1 MNVFSSLKVIDLSTV
16 LAGPSVGMFFAELGA
31 EVIKI
36 ENPLIPDVTR
46 SWKLGTED
54 SKSSISSYF
63 ASINY
68 KKKYLKLDLKNES
81 DYFQL
86 CELLKSA
93 DILISNFKKGDD
105 IKFKLSDSELNVLNP
120 RLIHGK
126 ISGFGLES
134 DRVAYDL
141 ILQAETGFMS
151 MNGTLT
157 SGPIKMPVALIDVLA
172 AHHLKEGILASLYE
186 RTQTNQGKTVHVS
199 LYHAAVC
206 SLINQASAYLMNMHV
221 AKPIGSLHPSIAPY
235 GELFK
240 TSDHALITFA
250 IGSQQQFMKLC
261 HYLGLEELIDN
272 ENYNTNQQRVKNRHD
287 LHKELQ
293 ARIEILESNAI
304 LIWAEENVVPC
315 GKVKTIDEVLENPKI
330 LPLIKTEIIE
340 NQETKRITSIAFE
353 RW

>member
-1 MNVFSSLKVIDLSTV
+1 MNVFSTLKVIDLSTV

-36 ENPLIPDVTR
+36 ENPSIPDVTR
-46 SWKLGTED
+46 SWKLETENSD
-54 SKSSISSYF
+54 SSISSYF
-63 ASINY
+63 SSINY
-68 KKKYLKLDLKNES
+68 KKKYLKLDLKNNA
-81 DYFQL
+81 DYQNL
-86 CELLKSA
+86 CELIKNA

-105 IKFKLSDSELNVLNP
+105 IKFKLSDSDLNALNP
-120 RLIHGK
+120 KLIHGK
-126 ISGFGLES
+126 ISGFGLNS

-151 MNGTLT
+151 MNGTPT

-172 AHHLKEGILASLYE
+172 AHHLKEGILASLFE
-186 RTQTNQGKTVHVS
+186 RTQTNKGKTVHVS
-199 LYHAAVC
+199 LYNAAVC
-206 SLINQASAYLMNMHV
+206 SLINQASAYLMNKHV

-240 TSDHALITFA
+240 TCDNALITFA
-250 IGSQQQFMKLC
+250 IGSQQQFTKLC
-261 HYLGLEELIDN
+261 HYLGLEELVDN
-272 ENYNTNQQRVKNRHD
+272 EKFNTNQQRVKNRNE

-293 ARIEILESNAI
+293 SRIEILESNAI
-304 LIWAEENVVPC
+304 LIWAEENNVPC
-315 GKVKTIDEVLENPKI
+315 GKIKTLNEVLDNQNIK
-330 LPLIKTEIIE
+330 PLIKSEKIE